1 MKADKVSSVVVA
13 DPTGLTKVEDGS
25 ILVCSTSTNS
35 VTRWSQQSQ
44 STTQIKI
51 GPNREFLN
59 PTDVFVCNSGEVV
72 IADARG
78 LHLFNS
84 SLVYV
89 KSLNQDEKCFGVAED
104 DEGRLLTI
112 NHEGEGKTKVLFI
125 DKETDKLVKQID
137 MEGIIKA
144 AIEHLKDEL
153 SDLICDN
160 LVSQCIS
167 VKVKKGIIYVVGRN

>member
-1 MKADKVSSVVVA
+1 M
-13 DPTGLTKVEDGS
+13 
-25 ILVCSTSTNS
+25 
-35 VTRWSQQSQ
+35 
-44 STTQIKI
+44 TQIKI
-51 GPNREFLN
+51 GSSREFLN

-112 NHEGEGKTKVLFI
+112 NHEGEGKAKVLFI

>member
-1 MKADKVSSVVVA
+1 MKADKECSVVVA
-13 DPTGLTKVEDGS
+13 DPTGLTKLEDGS
-25 ILVCSTSTNS
+25 ILVCSTGTNS
-35 VTRWSQQSQ
+35 VIRWSQQ

-51 GPNREFLN
+51 GPSREFLN
-59 PTDVFVCNSGEVV
+59 PTDVLACNSGEVV
-72 IADARG
+72 IADSRG
-78 LHLFNS
+78 LHLFDS

-89 KSLNQDEKCFGVAED
+89 KSLNNNEKCCGVAED

-112 NHEGEGKTKVLFI
+112 NHEGEGKAKVLFI
-125 DKETDKLVKQID
+125 DKETGKLVKQID